1 MYSRVSAQRVDTCF
15 QVAELIYLVTKTPKI
30 KFFSTQ
36 SLFRQWLAKNHAR
49 SAELWVGFHKK
60 NSGKK
65 SITYAEALDEA
76 LCFGWIDG
84 VRKSVDE
91 SSYTIRFT
99 PRRSKSIWSRV
110 NTERAEELSKLGRMQ
125 PSGREAFALRDPQ
138 RSGIYSFETS
148 PRKLAAAYESKFRA
162 NKKAWEY
169 FQNQPPGYR
178 KLATFFVMSAKK
190 DETRLRRLE
199 KLISDSAEARRLG
212 ILAVKAK

>member
-1 MYSRVSAQRVDTCF
+1 MRPR
-15 QVAELIYLVTKTPKI
+15 
-30 KFFSTQ
+30 FFSTP
-36 SLFRQWLAKNHAR
+36 SAFRAWLQKNHDGAT
-49 SAELWVGFHKK
+49 ELWVGFHKK

-99 PRRSKSIWSRV
+99 PRKSKSIWSRV
-110 NTERAEELSKLGRMQ
+110 NTKRAEELAKVGRMK

-148 PRKLAAAYESKFRA
+148 ARTLDEVYETKFRA
-162 NKKAWEY
+162 KKRAWEF

-178 KLATFFVMSAKK
+178 KLATFWVMSAKK
-190 DETRLRRLE
+190 DETRLRRL
-199 KLISDSAEARRLG
+199 KQLISDSAEARRLG
-212 ILAVKAK
+212 IMAGKAK

>member
-1 MYSRVSAQRVDTCF
+1 
-15 QVAELIYLVTKTPKI
+15 LVTETPKI
-30 KFFSTQ
+30 KFFITQ

-60 NSGKK
+60 KSGKIN
-65 SITYAEALDEA
+65 ITYAEALDEA

-110 NTERAEELSKLGRMQ
+110 NTKRAEELSKLGRMK
-125 PSGREAFALRDPQ
+125 PPGLEALALRDPQ

-148 PRKLAAAYESKFRA
+148 TRKLATAYESKFRA
-162 NKKAWEY
+162 KKRAWEY

-178 KLATFFVMSAKK
+178 KLATFWVMSAKK

-199 KLISDSAEARRLG
+199 QLISDSSEAKRLEIVAG
-212 ILAVKAK
+212 RAK

>member
-1 MYSRVSAQRVDTCF
+1 MDTCF
-15 QVAELIYLVTKTPKI
+15 QVAELIHLVPKTPKI
-30 KFFSTQ
+30 KFFTTE

-84 VRKSVDE
+84 LRKSVDE
-91 SSYTIRFT
+91 NSYTIRFT
-99 PRRSKSIWSRV
+99 PRKSKSIWSRV
-110 NTERAEELSKLGRMQ
+110 NTKRAEELSKLGRMK
-125 PSGREAFALRDPQ
+125 PSGREAFALRNPQ

-148 PRKLAAAYESKFRA
+148 PRKLDATYETKFRR
-162 NKKAWEY
+162 KKRAWDY

-178 KLATFFVMSAKK
+178 KLATFWVMSAKK

-199 KLISDSAEARRLG
+199 QLISDSKEARRLG
-212 ILAVKAK
+212 IIAGKAK

>member
-1 MYSRVSAQRVDTCF
+1 VDACF

-30 KFFSTQ
+30 KFFRTQ

-60 NSGKK
+60 KAGKK

-99 PRRSKSIWSRV
+99 PRKSKSIWSRV
-110 NTERAEELSKLGRMQ
+110 NTLRAEELSKLGRMK

-138 RSGIYSFETS
+138 RSGIYSFET
-148 PRKLAAAYESKFRA
+148 PALKLAKIYETKFRL
-162 NKKAWEY
+162 KKRAWEF

-178 KLATFFVMSAKK
+178 KLVTFWVMSAKR
-190 DETRLRRLE
+190 DETRLRRL
-199 KLISDSAEARRLG
+199 KQLISESAEARRVG
-212 ILAVKAK
+212 ILAGKAK